1 MQTIDWSALPQP
13 GEPDFS
19 ARLSA
24 WRKAAGLTQA
34 ELAQAL
40 GVQWLAV
47 QRWES
52 GERDPGPGRPK
63 GKGTLAAFEALRDRG
78 ANCLISQG
86 KKIFVLT
93 S

>member
-1 MQTIDWSALPQP
+1 MIDWHTLPQP
-13 GEPDFS
+13 GADDF
-19 ARLSA
+19 AGQLRA
-24 WRKAAGLTQA
+24 WRESSGLTQA

-47 QRWES
+47 QRWEA
-52 GERDPGPGRPK
+52 GERIPGTGRPK
-63 GKGTLAAFEALRDRG
+63 GGSTTERFAALRSRG

-86 KKIFVLT
+86 KKIFVLA